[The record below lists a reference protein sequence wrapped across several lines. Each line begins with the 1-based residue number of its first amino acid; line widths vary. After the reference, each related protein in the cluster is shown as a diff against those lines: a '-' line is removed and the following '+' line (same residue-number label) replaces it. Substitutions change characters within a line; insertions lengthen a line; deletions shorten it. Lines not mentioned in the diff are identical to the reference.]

1 VIREHHGIRI
11 EGNTM
16 KIEAAIVLFAAIT
29 LGCAK
34 SKPQPTP
41 PPPPIETPTPAAAT
55 TYPKQGPARAGDIA
69 VRGCAVTSLKDNRA
83 DCICRRASTHLD
95 AADPN
100 KPMVMVCRTK

>member
-1 VIREHHGIRI
+1 
-11 EGNTM
+11 M
-16 KIEAAIVLFAAIT
+16 KFEAAIVLFAAIT

-41 PPPPIETPTPAAAT
+41 PPPPIETPTPAAAM
-55 TYPKQGPARAGDIA
+55 TYPKQGPAQAGDIA
-69 VRGCAVTSLKDNRA
+69 VKGCAVTSLKDNRA
-83 DCICRRASTHLD
+83 DCICRHASTHLD

>member
-1 VIREHHGIRI
+1 MRI

-69 VRGCAVTSLKDNRA
+69 VKGCAVTSLKDNRA